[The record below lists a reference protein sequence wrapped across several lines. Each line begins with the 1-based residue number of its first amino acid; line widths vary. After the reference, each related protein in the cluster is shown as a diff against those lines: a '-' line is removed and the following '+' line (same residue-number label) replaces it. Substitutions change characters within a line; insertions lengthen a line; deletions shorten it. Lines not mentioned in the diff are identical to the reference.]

1 MTKRDRI
8 RLVKNLTL
16 PATLIA
22 HVERTQY
29 DPYQPLPVLYPLN
42 SEQDKDQFIVF
53 ANPRHNWQIATPRQL
68 QDRRELQ
75 AEIGQEQE
83 FHFRNRRRT

>member
-8 RLVKNLTL
+8 RLVKNLVL
-16 PATLIA
+16 PTTLIA

-42 SEQDKDQFIVF
+42 TEQDKDQFVAF
-53 ANPRHNWQIATPRQL
+53 AAKREWQVATPRQL

-75 AEIGQEQE
+75 AEIEQDQE
-83 FHFRNRRRT
+83 FHYRKSLRRT